1 MSKVTGIVKFNLNIC
16 VLQEFCEEICKHKKM
31 YLSSF
36 TCGRFGKSGMMSLLV
51 PGVGVC
57 GCRLDVL
64 KKLAVFLF
72 LGLLFLWVVFP
83 PPPPFF
89 PFPFF
94 PLLLSFSVSGICK
107 KEISPK
113 ELWTVMNI

>member
-1 MSKVTGIVKFNLNIC
+1 
-16 VLQEFCEEICKHKKM
+16 M

-36 TCGRFGKSGMMSLLV
+36 TCGRLGKSGMMSLLV
-51 PGVGVC
+51 PGVGLS
-57 GCRLDVL
+57 GCRLDVLL

-72 LGLLFLWVVFP
+72 LGLLFIWVVFP

-94 PLLLSFSVSGICK
+94 HFSGHSLFLEYVRRKYPLRNCGL
-107 KEISPK
+107 
-113 ELWTVMNI
+113 